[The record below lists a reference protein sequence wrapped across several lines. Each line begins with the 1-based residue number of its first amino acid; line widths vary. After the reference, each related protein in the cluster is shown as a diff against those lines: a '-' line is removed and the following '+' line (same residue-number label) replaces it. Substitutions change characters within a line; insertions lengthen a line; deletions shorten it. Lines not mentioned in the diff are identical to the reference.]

1 MQLGT
6 SGHLCIWAEAQLTN
20 IPDSMARSDET
31 HEGDDVAEAGGAAE
45 DWLGGYSLPAE
56 PQFPL
61 DLEKDEVVLD
71 LRAMHR
77 IPFDLDEDGMGA
89 LRVAILPKGKSMHV
103 PGQPGR
109 YIVGGA
115 WRSQYALCI
124 VHWLKSTA
132 RLPELCIGFFD
143 YGMLNR
149 GASGIF
155 VETLQLPLM
164 RGNRVFEDCPRTTK
178 LADVAGFS
186 DIYPAR
192 QPWATQLAPAL
203 EKQPIFKRLAVTK
216 PADIAKL
223 NSSRLASRITKLE
236 ADTRSKMEA
245 AVADIRR
252 QDPRMADKQL
262 ARFEATLASTLDAL
276 KALPP
281 SSYDC
286 TLNDR
291 IAQLV
296 EGSDATLPVGF
307 PPLSSPARKQV
318 AEGGA
323 ELCRTVLARRES
335 RVEPQA
341 AEPAVELSD
350 DDDDDGDTTTTA
362 TATTTTTTTTSADGK
377 EAGGKEAAQLNGKR
391 QRKSTTR
398 FEPTAKPAKAKAAKT
413 AASQPKAATTQ
424 GCKGCYRNS

>member
-1 MQLGT
+1 
-6 SGHLCIWAEAQLTN
+6 
-20 IPDSMARSDET
+20 MARSDET

-192 QPWATQLAPAL
+192 QPWSTQLAPAL

-307 PPLSSPARKQV
+307 PPVSSPARKQV

-323 ELCRTVLARRES
+323 ELCRTVLARREP

-341 AEPAVELSD
+341 AKPKAVELSD
-350 DDDDDGDTTTTA
+350 HNDSDSDDGDSGDSDDDDE
-362 TATTTTTTTTSADGK
+362 SADDK

-398 FEPTAKPAKAKAAKT
+398 FEPTTKPAKAKAAKT
-413 AASQPKAATTQ
+413 AASQPKAAPPKAAKAA
-424 GCKGCYRNS
+424 CLISPRNAMKP